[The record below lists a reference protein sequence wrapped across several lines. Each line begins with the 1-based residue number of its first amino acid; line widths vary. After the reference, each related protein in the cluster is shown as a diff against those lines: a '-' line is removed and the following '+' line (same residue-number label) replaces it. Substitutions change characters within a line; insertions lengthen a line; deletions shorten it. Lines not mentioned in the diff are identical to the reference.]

1 MLLAADVGN
10 TNTTFAVY
18 LGDKIRGDWRLST
31 DPKRT
36 GDEYAALLHPLFG
49 RKSMEFSGITAFAIS
64 SVAPAAVDSLLR
76 FGKKHLKVASP
87 FVLTADTHAGVHV
100 HYHPVSDVG
109 PDRIANAVA
118 AHEKYGCKVIVV
130 DFGTAITLD
139 AVSESGDYLGGA
151 IAPGIQIALD
161 ALVEKAARLTG
172 VQLVAPEKA
181 IGDST
186 THSVQSGLIFGVAGQ
201 VDALVDR
208 FRAEMGGGV
217 RVVATGGMAD
227 IIAPHSRT
235 IEDCDELLTLEGIR
249 LIYERAHR
257 Q

>member
-1 MLLAADVGN
+1 ML
-10 TNTTFAVY
+10 
-18 LGDKIRGDWRLST
+18 S
-31 DPKRT
+31 
-36 GDEYAALLHPLFG
+36 
-49 RKSMEFSGITAFAIS
+49 
-64 SVAPAAVDSLLR
+64 
-76 FGKKHLKVASP
+76 
-87 FVLTADTHAGVHV
+87 ADTHVGVHV

-118 AHEKYGCKVIVV
+118 AHAKYGCKVIVV

-139 AVSESGDYLGGA
+139 AVSETGEYLGGA

-172 VQLVAPEKA
+172 VRLVAPEKA

-249 LIYERAHR
+249 LIYERTHSAR
-257 Q
+257 